1 MPFEEFD
8 ATESDQQTKI
18 VSANIPKGRMGQ
30 YQLFQLSRLKN
41 RHWLINHKIGY
52 SYCLAIAIGFLGS
65 ITGLIL
71 ADTSQQ
77 QAVKRWSE
85 THEQAQLLTNFHT
98 LVFNL
103 QLQSYH
109 LISPQKNQAQWQQT
123 QQEIEQNFQQ
133 FEQLVH
139 KIENLSHHEPNW
151 SVATPSQLKAFF
163 NQYKTILQPSLQAI
177 QTSKPSL
184 SSQSSEAEIRATYQS
199 LTLLSQ
205 PETINTLK
213 ELNQQLTEW
222 VRVAQEQEKLSQIAV
237 QQARYLENLMILVSA
252 LLSVLISGIV
262 AFKTTRSIIK
272 PLSSATQV
280 AEQAA
285 QESNYQLRVPMQTDI
300 YEVYSLATSINHLI
314 EQVNQRTQQLEQAKD
329 SAEAANL
336 AKSQFLANMSHE
348 LRTPLNAILG
358 YSEILSEDAQEL
370 GQDEFVADLDQIN
383 TAGKHLL
390 SLINDI
396 LDLSKIEA
404 GRMDVYLESFDLREL
419 IESIV
424 ATVKPLI
431 TENKN
436 TLEVHYDE
444 SITMMYSD
452 STKVRQVLLNL
463 LSNAAKFT
471 QNGKIILTIKQQ
483 PKSSSLETWESVG
496 GKSNRYYHLGWI
508 NFFVED
514 TGIGIAEERQNYV
527 FDAFIQ
533 ADSSINHKYGGT
545 GLGLAI
551 SRHFCKMMGGDLELV
566 KSQIGQGTNFKATLK
581 YCLPPSAVDVQEV
594 PPNA

>member
-1 MPFEEFD
+1 MPSEEFD
-8 ATESDQQTKI
+8 ATESNQQTKI
-18 VSANIPKGRMGQ
+18 VSANTPKNPMGQ
-30 YQLFQLSRLKN
+30 YQLFKLPRLKN

-77 QAVKRWSE
+77 QAVQRWSE
-85 THEQAQLLTNFHT
+85 AHEQAQLLTNFHT

-109 LISPQKNQAQWQQT
+109 LISPQNSQAQWQDIQK
-123 QQEIEQNFQQ
+123 QIEQDLQQ

-139 KIENLSHHEPNW
+139 KIENLSPDEPNW
-151 SVATPSQLKAFF
+151 SIATPSQLKAFF
-163 NQYKTILQPSLQAI
+163 HQYKTILQPSLQAI
-177 QTSKPSL
+177 KSLKPNWST
-184 SSQSSEAEIRATYQS
+184 QSSNAQIQSTYQS
-199 LTLLSQ
+199 LLLLSQ

-222 VRVAQEQEKLSQIAV
+222 VRVAQEQEKLSQLAV
-237 QQARYLENLMILVSA
+237 QQARYLENIMILVSA
-252 LLSVLISGIV
+252 LLSVLISALV
-262 AFKTTRSIIK
+262 AFKTTRSIIQ

-404 GRMDVYLESFDLREL
+404 GRMEVYLESFDLKEL

-431 TENKN
+431 SQNKN
-436 TLEVHYDE
+436 ILEVDYDE
-444 SITMMYSD
+444 SVTMMYSD
-452 STKVRQVLLNL
+452 STKVRQILLNL

-471 QNGKIILTIKQQ
+471 QNGKITLTIKQQ
-483 PKSSSLETWESVG
+483 PISPLLETWEGVG
-496 GKSNRYYHLGWI
+496 GKSNHYYHLGWI

-514 TGIGIAEERQNYV
+514 TGIGIAEERRNYV

-566 KSQIGQGTNFKATLK
+566 NSQIEQGTIFKATLK
-581 YCLPPSAVDVQEV
+581 YCLPPSAVNIQEV
-594 PPNA
+594 PPKS